1 MPDKQINQKIF
12 CTTREA
18 AEMLSVS
25 LRTAQLWTESGLLEA
40 WKTDGGH
47 RRISRQSVERL
58 LTEPVIQEQKTSSSR
73 IEQIEAN
80 ESKQNSFLKM
90 LIVEDDNPLR
100 RLYEINIRNWDLPIN
115 LSTALNGF
123 EALVRIGQ
131 VRPDVLVTDLHMP
144 GMDGFRMLY
153 TICSM
158 NELADMK
165 KIVVSGLSSEE
176 IKNHG
181 GIPEG
186 IQIFPKP
193 IPFEKIKAIA
203 EAEAVK
209 RKLITTKEIS

>member
-1 MPDKQINQKIF
+1 MQDKPINQKIF

-18 AEMLSVS
+18 SEMLSIS

-47 RRISRQSVERL
+47 RRITRQSIERL
-58 LTEPVIQEQKTSSSR
+58 LTNPSSQKVQKNSVR
-73 IEQIEAN
+73 AEKIEAV
-80 ESKQNSFLKM
+80 EAKDLEILKV
-90 LIVEDDNPLR
+90 LLVEDDIPLR
-100 RLYEINIRNWDLPIN
+100 RLYEINLRNWTLPIS

-131 VRPDVLVTDLHMP
+131 VRPDILITDLHMP

-158 NELADMK
+158 PELAEIK
-165 KIVVSGLSSEE
+165 KIVVSGLSTAE
-176 IKNHG
+176 IKGHG

-186 IQIFPKP
+186 IPVFPKP
-193 IPFEKIKAIA
+193 IPFDKIKEVA
-203 EAEAVK
+203 EIEAAQRQRMMK
-209 RKLITTKEIS
+209 KEKS

>member
-90 LIVEDDNPLR
+90 LIVEDDNLLR

-131 VRPDVLVTDLHMP
+131 VRP
-144 GMDGFRMLY
+144 
-153 TICSM
+153 
-158 NELADMK
+158 
-165 KIVVSGLSSEE
+165 
-176 IKNHG
+176 
-181 GIPEG
+181 
-186 IQIFPKP
+186 
-193 IPFEKIKAIA
+193 
-203 EAEAVK
+203 
-209 RKLITTKEIS
+209 